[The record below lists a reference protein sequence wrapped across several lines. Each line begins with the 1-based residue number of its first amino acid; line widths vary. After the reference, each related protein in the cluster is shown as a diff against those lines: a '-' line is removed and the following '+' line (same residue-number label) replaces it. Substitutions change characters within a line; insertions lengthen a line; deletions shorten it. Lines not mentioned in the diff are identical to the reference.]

1 MNKLIKKVKYEKG
14 QVAVIVALL
23 MSIFVGMTAYV
34 IDVGSMYEVRRNAQ
48 TAADAAALAGAQDLP
63 ENPDLAKEEAIDYV
77 NKENINVNYGSVT
90 LDESNIQF
98 SEDFCEIKVQP
109 VYTATPLFF
118 SGIFGLTSKA
128 ISATATARV
137 YSPESLGYLVP
148 WIVKESEIEYGDDVI
163 LKSNSPLTPGNFQ
176 AMDYNGGGGGAHE
189 YRESIIYG
197 YDGLVKVGE
206 SYPIEPGNMAGP
218 TGQGVDTRIGDDT
231 CEFEDVTDLIPN
243 DKGTK
248 VTDMS
253 CPRIVFVPVTN
264 DWEENPTEP
273 LLIKSFKVFYIDEII
288 LDHSTGHEQALV
300 TGLVL

>member
-1 MNKLIKKVKYEKG
+1 
-14 QVAVIVALL
+14 
-23 MSIFVGMTAYV
+23 MTWLAY
-34 IDVGSMYEVRRNAQ
+34 
-48 TAADAAALAGAQDLP
+48 
-63 ENPDLAKEEAIDYV
+63 
-77 NKENINVNYGSVT
+77 
-90 LDESNIQF
+90 IQF

-128 ISATATARV
+128 INATATARV

-148 WIVKESEIEYGDDVI
+148 WIVKESEVEYGVDVI
-163 LKSNSPLTPGNFQ
+163 LKSNSKLTPGNFQ

-189 YRESIIYG
+189 YRDNIITG

-218 TGQGVDTRIGDDT
+218 TGQGVDTRIDGDT
-231 CEFEDVTDLIPN
+231 CTFDDVTDPIPN
-243 DKGTK
+243 EEGTK

-273 LLIKSFKVFYIDEII
+273 LLIISFKVFYIKKII
-288 LDHSTGHEQALV
+288 IEKVDGHDQAQV
-300 TGLVL
+300 TGQFIEQSLIKSSGEIKPYEGGIKIIRLIE